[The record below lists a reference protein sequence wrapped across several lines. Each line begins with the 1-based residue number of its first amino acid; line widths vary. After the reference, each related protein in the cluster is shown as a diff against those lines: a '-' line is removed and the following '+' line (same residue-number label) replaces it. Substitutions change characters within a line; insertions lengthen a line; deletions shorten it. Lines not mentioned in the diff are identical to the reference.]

1 MAAVTRLGLYGGPRA
16 PYAGFVAAAASCA
29 LTSTIT
35 DEASVVAGGAKTVLE
50 ITNDTWAAA
59 GAAFNAQR
67 QAIIDGLDS
76 AQSETTGWNAEVR
89 DKEVVGAVVRTSNTV
104 VTITWTAAPTYDITA
119 DETITA
125 TVPAAALVTSAI
137 DVVATPKFDV
147 TFVEDVSRRGG
158 GLPPRRRKK
167 PQRPEYERRDAEKA
181 ALQRAIEDAYAKA
194 TGEQR
199 ELPPETV
206 AEVREVLRSHTTSVA
221 KVRLPKPS
229 TVDFRGLAQ
238 DTRAAMQLMR
248 ALDRRRDDE
257 EAAAL
262 LLLMAA

>member
-137 DVVATPKFDV
+137 DVVATP
-147 TFVEDVSRRGG
+147 TFAITVVADAAGG
-158 GLPPRRRKK
+158 GSGRKRRHRRPRVIYIGKRRYTVWT
-167 PQRPEYERRDAEKA
+167 PEQERKLVEAYRRQLEDEREVYEATGDTVRER
-181 ALQRAIEDAYAKA
+181 KA
-194 TGEQR
+194 TIQIKRVETRMRRVADARR
-199 ELPPETV
+199 EWIADLL
-206 AEVREVLRSHTTSVA
+206 AE
-221 KVRLPKPS
+221 
-229 TVDFRGLAQ
+229 
-238 DTRAAMQLMR
+238 
-248 ALDRRRDDE
+248 DE
-257 EAAAL
+257 EIL
-262 LLLMAA
+262 TVFH